1 MGLFPIFLPRHVIGH
16 GGPVAVIGV
25 ILPVSFILCQYGN
38 TRLKSDL
45 DYKDA
50 GSNILVKE
58 KPDVSNF
65 VFFLFFLIFLI
76 FLLFI
81 VLFSIAGTHD
91 SNVEKRPD
99 FCEVFFLCFF
109 LIFILFNFFS
119 LLAFMTA
126 MFSPLLAFLTAML
139 KKDSTSPK
147 EVGGHK
153 KIASSDNSTAIA
165 NAQNRYIL

>member
-16 GGPVAVIGV
+16 GGPVAVCLIGV
-25 ILPVSFILCQYGN
+25 ILPVSFIPCQYGN

-65 VFFLFFLIFLI
+65 VFFLFFLIFL
-76 FLLFI
+76 LFI

-99 FCEVFFLCFF
+99 FCEVFFFCFF

-126 MFSPLLAFLTAML
+126 MFSPLLAAML

-147 EVGGHK
+147 EVVGHK
-153 KIASSDNSTAIA
+153 KIASSET
-165 NAQNRYIL
+165 QRPPQ